1 MKDAIRTVDSKV
13 STKPLVDVQV
23 EIIKTIVE

>member
-13 STKPLVDVQV
+13 NTKPLVDVQV